1 MLARGAAA
9 AAMLWC
15 AAAVL
20 SSLIAV
26 AKAEEGAVLAADDV
40 GGKNLQD
47 WRLEGS
53 GWAVEG
59 IKKEGSRLVAMD
71 KSREEAKGLWWFT
84 APGDFL
90 SGDAAHAYNGWLQYT
105 LGHFEY
111 EDIGEGV
118 MDGYDVMLISTRKK
132 LSMGLNGVFQPPE
145 DSLSAKYQV
154 RLEETFSPNNGT
166 SYWQL
171 VTGKLA
177 GVTSRAT
184 KNDLIQCLGNL
195 REVRIRGSYYKG
207 VEAAW
212 LRDISVLQGKLD
224 KGGRYPGMMQAK
236 QPDAGPEYTI
246 VNGVKVFSARSS
258 APSPSASCCTSKTCV
273 GRDRYE
279 LVFDRP
285 GCVQSADMQCDERYK
300 RSNAAAII
308 KRTDEVEGRKFVTP
322 GTKNKLQKSCL
333 LGIHLVNVSS
343 VSHVKLTF
351 DNVRMS

>member
-84 APGDFL
+84 APADFL

-111 EDIGEGV
+111 EDTGEGV
-118 MDGYDVMLISTRKK
+118 MEGYDVMLISTRKK
-132 LSMGLNGVFQPPE
+132 LSMGLKGVFQPPE

-154 RLEETFSPNNGT
+154 RLEETFSPNNGA

-177 GVTSRAT
+177 GVRAT

-207 VEAAW
+207 IEAAW
-212 LRDISVLQGKLD
+212 LREISVLQGNVD
-224 KGGRYPGMMQAK
+224 KGGRHPGMMQSK

-258 APSPSASCCTSKTCV
+258 APPPSASCCTRKTCV

-300 RSNAAAII
+300 MSNAAAII
-308 KRTDEVEGRKFVTP
+308 KRTDEIEGRKFVTP
-322 GTKNKLQKSCL
+322 GTQKNLQTTCL
-333 LGIHLVNVSS
+333 LGFHSQNS
-343 VSHVKLTF
+343 VTF
-351 DNVRMS
+351 DNVM